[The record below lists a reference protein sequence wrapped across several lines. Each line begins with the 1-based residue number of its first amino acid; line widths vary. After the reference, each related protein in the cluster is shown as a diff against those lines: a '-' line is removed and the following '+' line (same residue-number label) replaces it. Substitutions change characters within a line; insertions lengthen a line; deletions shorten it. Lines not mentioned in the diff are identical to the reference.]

1 MFLYLIIIDLHG
13 KTSFMKLKCIVLL
26 YAFVCSSLF
35 LFAQNK
41 ATDVIGVWLT
51 PGDNAAKVEVYK
63 VGDKFNGK
71 VVWMKNPNINGKP
84 KLDSNNPDINKRN
97 IPRLGLEIMKGFVFN
112 GSDEWDKGNIYDPQ
126 NGKTYS
132 GYMYMTDR
140 NTLKLRGYVGI
151 SLLGRTQTWTRVN

>member
-1 MFLYLIIIDLHG
+1 
-13 KTSFMKLKCIVLL
+13 
-26 YAFVCSSLF
+26 
-35 LFAQNK
+35 
-41 ATDVIGVWLT
+41 
-51 PGDNAAKVEVYK
+51 

-71 VVWMKNPNINGKP
+71 VVWMKNPSINGKP
-84 KLDSNNPDINKRN
+84 KLDSNNPDINKRSN
-97 IPRLGLEIMKGFVFN
+97 PRLGLEIMKGFIFN

-140 NTLKLRGYVGI
+140 NRLKLRGYIGI